1 MGADRDNRGRLL
13 DEARAGLYD
22 ADTIADILKVLALA
36 NVEGGKN
43 EPLAGT
49 SVLWLAEH
57 LNAALEQI
65 EQFTNLTVV

>member
-1 MGADRDNRGRLL
+1 VSPDRENRSRLL

-57 LNAALEQI
+57 LVAALERV
-65 EQFTNLTVV
+65 EHFTNAS